1 MDEPKKCSLHKIGS
15 PSDPSSCDPLLM
27 NFVVPRLGMIHLGHG
42 RLLKLGNLSMGLLDQ
57 EWNTTCGSLGRK
69 DLTHQKLVYCLY
81 DWLIYPLKCCFSIL
95 MLVYQRVVWKILVGG
110 VEHLDYSSVYWEFH
124 HPN

>member
-15 PSDPSSCDPLLM
+15 PSYPSSCDPLLM

-42 RLLKLGNLSMGLLDQ
+42 RLSKLGNLSMGLLDQ

-81 DWLIYPLKCCFSIL
+81 NWLIYPLKC
-95 MLVYQRVVWKILVGG
+95 
-110 VEHLDYSSVYWEFH
+110 
-124 HPN
+124 